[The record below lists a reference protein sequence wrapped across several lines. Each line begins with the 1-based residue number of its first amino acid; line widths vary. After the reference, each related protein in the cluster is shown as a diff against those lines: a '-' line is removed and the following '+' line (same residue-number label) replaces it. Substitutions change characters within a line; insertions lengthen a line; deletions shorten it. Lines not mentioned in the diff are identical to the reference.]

1 MKELAVIILA
11 AGKSSRMRG
20 RDKLTERIN
29 GIPQIRR
36 IAITASEAFQ
46 RVFITLPYAT
56 HPRASFL
63 KGLEVEII
71 PVLDSN
77 FGMGRSIATAIK
89 TIQRGSFQGAMII
102 PADMPELTKMDLVM
116 VANAFKKEPKAI
128 IQATTE
134 KGKKGHPVIFPRMT
148 FKTLMTLRGDAGARS
163 IIISNQNLIQHVKL
177 PLSHAE
183 TDLDTPEQWQEW
195 LSNSDGS

>member
-1 MKELAVIILA
+1 MEEIAVIILA

-36 IAITASEAFQ
+36 IAITASEAFE

-77 FGMGRSIATAIK
+77 FGMGRSIAAAIK
-89 TIQRGSFQGAMII
+89 TIQQGSFQGAIL
-102 PADMPELTKMDLVM
+102 A
-116 VANAFKKEPKAI
+116 VAHRRRTCSPTRNHGLSGSATWSRKE
-128 IQATTE
+128 
-134 KGKKGHPVIFPRMT
+134 
-148 FKTLMTLRGDAGARS
+148 
-163 IIISNQNLIQHVKL
+163 
-177 PLSHAE
+177 
-183 TDLDTPEQWQEW
+183 W
-195 LSNSDGS
+195 